1 MSGTAGVDV
10 RYVGEDG
17 VPVATTLDKADAHR
31 MVCGLPV
38 RKVRSTAHR
47 HHYAGAFWS
56 ATNSAHV
63 PYESRLEL
71 DRLWLADFAPEVV
84 RIAAQPMWLC
94 GDDGKTK
101 RRHVPDLLLRSVD
114 GQFTVVDVK
123 PAEFAERDDVA
134 RVFAW
139 TERMCASRGWSY
151 QVWSGADP
159 VVLANIRAI
168 GAARRTGLI
177 SMAAIAGVDAVARS
191 GMTIDEV
198 VSAAKDRR
206 CRLAVLAKVWAGA
219 WSADLSVPLSGRSVL
234 TCGLTES

>member
-1 MSGTAGVDV
+1 MSGIAGIDV
-10 RYVGEDG
+10 RYVGEDC
-17 VPVATTLDKADAHR
+17 VPVATTLDKADVHR
-31 MVCGLPV
+31 MVHGLPV
-38 RKVRSTAHR
+38 RKVRSNARRR
-47 HHYAGAFWS
+47 HYSGAFWS

-94 GDDGKTK
+94 GVDGKTT
-101 RRHVPDLLLRSVD
+101 RRHVPDLLLKGVD

-123 PAEFAERDDVA
+123 PAQFAELDDVA

-139 TERMCASRGWSY
+139 TERACASRGWTY

-168 GAARRTGLI
+168 GSARRTALI
-177 SMAAIAGVDAVARS
+177 SAAAISSVEAVART

-198 VSAAKDRR
+198 VAGTKDRR
-206 CRLAVLAKVWAGA
+206 CRSAVLAKLWTGVW
-219 WSADLSVPLSGRSVL
+219 SVDLSVPLSGRSVL
-234 TCGLTES
+234 TCGVSAS